1 MTSMKLLWLLILP
14 VLSSAVCAEN
24 FDARILFAEAAMQS
38 DEGKTYEKLVRESTW
53 DADSECFEA
62 STKIRAA
69 SGHYQLV
76 ATIDLDGKAKMVEV
90 RPINH
95 YSSCVAIWFANNR
108 FPKPPRN
115 GWPVRL
121 EVNIQP

>member
-1 MTSMKLLWLLILP
+1 MKLLWLLILL
-14 VLSSAVCAEN
+14 VFSIAVCAEN

-38 DEGKTYEKLVRESTW
+38 EEGKKYEKLVWESAW
-53 DADSECFEA
+53 DADREYFQA
-62 STKIRAA
+62 STKIRAT
-69 SGHYQLV
+69 SGYYQLV

-108 FPKPPRN
+108 FPNPPRDS
-115 GWPVRL
+115 WPIRL